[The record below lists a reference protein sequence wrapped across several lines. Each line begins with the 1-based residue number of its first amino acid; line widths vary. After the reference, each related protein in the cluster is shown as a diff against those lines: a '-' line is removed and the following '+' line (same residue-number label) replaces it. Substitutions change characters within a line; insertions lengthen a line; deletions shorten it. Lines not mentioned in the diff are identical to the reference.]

1 MLYNNLATPDRSK
14 TQLAQR
20 IRYFPW
26 ANLSEAGRKLV
37 TTHHIKVMSCREIE
51 DELIRHPDFHE
62 VFLLKGEHLYE
73 VVWAFNMIPTK
84 TEWEQHG
91 PEGLLTVEFRLSPA
105 IPDKRVA
112 ILRFKREPSIRN

>member
-20 IRYFPW
+20 IKYFPW

-37 TTHHIKVMSCREIE
+37 TAHHIKVMSCREIE

-62 VFLLKGEHLYE
+62 VFALEGRASLRGGVGIQHDPYE
-73 VVWAFNMIPTK
+73 N
-84 TEWEQHG
+84 
-91 PEGLLTVEFRLSPA
+91 
-105 IPDKRVA
+105 RVGTA
-112 ILRFKREPSIRN
+112 WT